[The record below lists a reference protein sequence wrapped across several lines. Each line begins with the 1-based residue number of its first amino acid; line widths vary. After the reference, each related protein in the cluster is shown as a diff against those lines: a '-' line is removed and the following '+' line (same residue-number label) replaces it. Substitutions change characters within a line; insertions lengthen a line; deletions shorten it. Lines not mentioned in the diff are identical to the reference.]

1 MGGGGQCPPALG
13 RGGSVKPTWY
23 TSTKLSLS
31 GPDGGLGVEVLAEE
45 GPVAA

>member
-1 MGGGGQCPPALG
+1 MGGGGQCPPALE

-31 GPDGGLGVEVLAEE
+31 GLEGGFCVEVLAEE
-45 GPVAA
+45 SPVAA